1 MELETELT
9 EGISHVETN
18 RNIQWNLGTFNVPT
32 LVGLATIG
40 VMIFN
45 AGQKIQQQDSR
56 ITNIEDSRTESRL
69 QAAKVV
75 DLVSSNTASIANL
88 TYRLTVAEQGIINTN
103 ARLDRQTDSIQD
115 FRSDLAKVNTSIE
128 LLSQQIKILLPEKKA
143 EIRSTLPELASR

>member
-1 MELETELT
+1 MT
-9 EGISHVETN
+9 EGETTVETN

-45 AGQKIQQQDSR
+45 AGQQIQQQNSR
-56 ITNIEDSRTESRL
+56 ITTIENSRAER
-69 QAAKVV
+69 QMAAAKQA
-75 DLVSSNTASIANL
+75 DLVNVNTTNVAAL
-88 TYRLTVAEQGIINTN
+88 TYRVTTLEATVTGNNLAIN
-103 ARLDRQTDSIQD
+103 ARADRQTDSIQD

-143 EIRSTLPELASR
+143 ELDYTPPELAAK